1 MSFLAPIF
9 SAVSD
14 LFGLTPKKPPAPQ
27 TLAPTDAQI
36 ADKENAAA
44 REQTLRAQRG
54 RTSNILTGAQGLEDM
69 GTTSKTLLGQ

>member
-1 MSFLAPIF
+1 MSFLAPVF

-14 LFGLTPKKPPAPQ
+14 FLGLSPKKPPAPQ

-44 REQTLRAQRG
+44 REQALRAQRG